1 MSLVHEAL
9 QKAEREKQRKT
20 GDSPVFAQR
29 AQPVVA
35 PRPALP
41 REDKP
46 VAPTRVSGF
55 PQAPASPAPAPV
67 ARSHQAVLVVVA
79 ACVALVAIVA
89 IVFIVNRTP
98 PSVVRKSESS
108 GGQGSVA
115 VASAPARPE
124 PRPTTETFTPP
135 AAATPPAVTTPPAD
149 TSQYRV
155 TGIMKDPQGKY
166 CAVINGRVV
175 YVEHYID
182 GAVVKAIERDRVT
195 LDIGGREAV
204 VRLF

>member
-20 GDSPVFAQR
+20 GDPPIFVQR
-29 AQPVVA
+29 AQPVA

-67 ARSHQAVLVVVA
+67 AKSHQTVLVVVA

-89 IVFIVNRTP
+89 IVFIVNRTA
-98 PSVVRKSESS
+98 
-108 GGQGSVA
+108 SVA
-115 VASAPARPE
+115 RKTESPGRSSAVPTASSSTWTE
-124 PRPTTETFTPP
+124 PRPQTETLTQP
-135 AAATPPAVTTPPAD
+135 AATAPPAD
-149 TSQYRV
+149 TSQYKV
-155 TGIMKDPQGKY
+155 TGIMKDPQGTY

-182 GAVVKAIERDRVT
+182 GAVVKAIDRERVT
-195 LDIGGREAV
+195 LDENGRELV
-204 VRLF
+204 LRLN

>member
-20 GDSPVFAQR
+20 GDSPIFAQR
-29 AQPVVA
+29 AQPMA
-35 PRPALP
+35 PRPAFP

-46 VAPTRVSGF
+46 VTPTRVSSRF
-55 PQAPASPAPAPV
+55 PQTPASPAPAPV
-67 ARSHQAVLVVVA
+67 AKSHQTVLVVVA
-79 ACVALVAIVA
+79 ACVALVA

-108 GGQGSVA
+108 GWQGSVA
-115 VASAPARPE
+115 VASTPARPE
-124 PRPTTETFTPP
+124 PRPQTETFTQP

-149 TSQYRV
+149 TSQYKI

-175 YVEHYID
+175 YVEHFID
-182 GAVVKAIERDRVT
+182 GAVVKAIERDRVI
-195 LDIGGREAV
+195 LDIGGHEAV